1 MPYTTLDAVS
11 TAPTAPWARLATE
24 SMHWCMDSI
33 GILLPL
39 TKTDET
45 IFRKIATTPDQ
56 RGDSWRGGGST
67 GSSIWQS
74 KSSHGDWRDH
84 LYTAFVD
91 NLSKRVS
98 RRALWE
104 AFNIYGRVED
114 VFISFRNAKPTTFAF
129 VRYKHEVEMRKAIE
143 LGNYRRIDGR
153 CISVKKANFGWRDR
167 RSVQNKK
174 FFQECSLDNP
184 SNPKSFKA
192 RVDRSYRDVV
202 MGVGIE
208 KEDEVLVGVAKG
220 TLKGNFKSGEKE
232 ESYCFPEVIYN
243 VEIPNIE
250 MEWLDRS
257 VICKLKEAVSIQMVT
272 EFFKDAGFDCK
283 LAPMGGVTVCAT
295 FSSKEERDGF
305 VDKEQLCA
313 EDYLDSCKIWNNS
326 VAERDLAV
334 WVNMEE
340 VPLQLW
346 NEQFFKSIGDCWG
359 SFIRLDDCS
368 ASKKRLDIARM
379 LVSVSSRLNIPSVVS
394 VRVKEKSFKILVSME
409 VEGGSDFPEGKASEA
424 VESGQNSTCVRE
436 VRNGRHAHNPFLDS
450 VERGDLNS
458 HGKNEVSN
466 AWDDEPWF
474 VSDLGYVAKE
484 FSLML
489 SVEELAGCGWQRCV
503 QDLVVTDNY
512 EKCSPMP
519 NLPFGDKDHVENEWA
534 LQVVNNLEGEL
545 DQGQECSNVNDLYG
559 PMSHW
564 ALEDFPEL
572 DKVNGL
578 RCENDPGCLAI
589 VKCKSL
595 LVACLLLY

>member
-1 MPYTTLDAVS
+1 MKGRVA
-11 TAPTAPWARLATE
+11 
-24 SMHWCMDSI
+24 
-33 GILLPL
+33 
-39 TKTDET
+39 
-45 IFRKIATTPDQ
+45 Q
-56 RGDSWRGGGST
+56 RGDFWRGGGNN

-74 KSSHGDWRDH
+74 ESSHGDWRDH

-91 NLSKRVS
+91 NLSKRLS

-129 VRYKHEVEMRKAIE
+129 VR
-143 LGNYRRIDGR
+143 
-153 CISVKKANFGWRDR
+153 DR

-184 SNPKSFKA
+184 SNPKSFNE

-202 MGVGIE
+202 IGVGME
-208 KEDEVLVGVAKG
+208 KEDEQLEGVSKG
-220 TLKGNFKSGEKE
+220 TLKGNFKPGEKE

-250 MEWLDRS
+250 MEWLNKS

-272 EFFKDAGFDCK
+272 EFFKDVGFDCK
-283 LAPMGGVTVCAT
+283 LAPMEGVTVCAT
-295 FSSKEERDGF
+295 FSSKEEHDGF
-305 VDKEQLCA
+305 VDKAQLYA
-313 EDYLDSCKIWNNS
+313 KDYFNSCKIWNNAG
-326 VAERDLAV
+326 AERDLAV

-359 SFIRLDDCS
+359 SFIRLDDCT

-379 LVSVSSRLNIPSVVS
+379 LVNVSSRLNISSALSVC
-394 VRVKEKSFKILVSME
+394 VKEKSFKILVSVE
-409 VEGGSDFPEGKASEA
+409 VEGGSDFPEGRASEV
-424 VESGQNSTCVRE
+424 VESGQNGTCVRE

-450 VERGDLNS
+450 IKRGDLNS
-458 HGKNEVSN
+458 HGKNKVSN

-474 VSDLGYVAKE
+474 V
-484 FSLML
+484 
-489 SVEELAGCGWQRCV
+489 Q
-503 QDLVVTDNY
+503 TDNY
-512 EKCSPMP
+512 EKCSRMP
-519 NLPFGDKDHVENEWA
+519 NQSFGDKDHVENEWA

-545 DQGQECSNVNDLYG
+545 DQGQECSNVNELYG

-578 RCENDPGCLAI
+578 RCENDPGNNILCGCELVEYTMGEDRRLIGCKYMIDEIVDYDSWGQKGGRSEKNKKGKRANKKGMGRNSKIPNKEVLALFCREDNFI
-589 VKCKSL
+589 DGIWDYSISYEDIRHRNEVILRELRDLDEVMGVRLSSG
-595 LVACLLLY
+595 